1 MTIFRAPINTITD
14 KDIAQLCTDAVS
26 EGLELELK
34 SDLPSRSGQR
44 DGWHAGQA
52 FGDYARNQIAEE
64 IIAFANTAGGVVLI
78 GINETTDHPHRAD
91 RPNPLPRV
99 HELARRLRQAVYDI
113 VDPPL
118 PLLEAEGVDM
128 GAGSGVVVM
137 RVA

>member
-52 FGDYARNQIAEE
+52 FGDYARNAPIGQIPCLVSM
-64 IIAFANTAGGVVLI
+64 N
-78 GINETTDHPHRAD
+78 
-91 RPNPLPRV
+91 
-99 HELARRLRQAVYDI
+99 
-113 VDPPL
+113 
-118 PLLEAEGVDM
+118 LL
-128 GAGSGVVVM
+128 GACAKRFM
-137 RVA
+137 T